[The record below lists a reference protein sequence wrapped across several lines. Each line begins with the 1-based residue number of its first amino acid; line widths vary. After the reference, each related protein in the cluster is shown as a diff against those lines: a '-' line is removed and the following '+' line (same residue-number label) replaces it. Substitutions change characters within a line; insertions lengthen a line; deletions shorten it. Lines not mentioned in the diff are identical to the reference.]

1 MSIRAVRW
9 SSLVLLLTGVLAI
22 WLEIA
27 AVREMNGGVALLS
40 FLSVLPFGVAWLTGI
55 VVCLAT
61 VRAHRRAATILGVLV
76 MVTAVGYYRARELGW
91 RLRDRDFESYR
102 PALER
107 TVARLS
113 VLPDSALRQLDPR
126 TTVPELPDRFYIITA
141 RRTTAT
147 GLSVWFFYGGAAFVP
162 RHSAWLYVADASAT
176 KDAVMGDF
184 WHRARPLRSHWY
196 DASD

>member
-9 SSLVLLLTGVLAI
+9 ATLALVLTGVPAV
-22 WLEIA
+22 WLEVT

-40 FLSVLPFGVAWLTGI
+40 FLSALPFGIAWLVGI

-61 VRAHRRAATILGVLV
+61 VRVHRRDAAILGVLV
-76 MVTAVGYYRARELGW
+76 IAHAVGFYQARELGW
-91 RLRDRDFESYR
+91 YLRDQDFDSYR

-126 TTVPELPDRFYIITA
+126 TTVPELPDRFHLITA
-141 RRTTAT
+141 RRTPAT

-162 RHSAWLYVADASAT
+162 RHSAWLYVADANAT

-184 WHRARPLRSHWY
+184 WHRARLLRPHWY